1 MLIETIIITY
11 LTLVHIHGHL
21 QSSCCFSNCMLD
33 LEQEPASVLP
43 TEPVTTPI
51 TPPRFSLTV
60 PRGI

>member
-21 QSSCCFSNCMLD
+21 HSSCCFSNCMLD
-33 LEQEPASVLP
+33 LEQEPAPV
-43 TEPVTTPI
+43 EPVTTPI

>member
-21 QSSCCFSNCMLD
+21 HSSCCFSNCMLD
-33 LEQEPASVLP
+33 LEQEPATILP
-43 TEPVTTPI
+43 NDVTTPI
-51 TPPRFSLTV
+51 TPRFSLTV